1 MLYAIGSVCKALSVT
16 SQHWPQNI
24 GGRRMHSAAPIWKKS
39 QRAER
44 RINPILSFWIPWEP
58 YAYPSGTSENFE

>member
-24 GGRRMHSAAPIWKKS
+24 GGRRMHSAAPIWKNHSVLKEGS
-39 QRAER
+39 TQYSHFGVPR
-44 RINPILSFWIPWEP
+44 EP
-58 YAYPSGTSENFE
+58 YAYPSGMSENFG